1 MKQNPLVSIIIYNF
15 NYGKFLRECIESAI
29 NQTYENI
36 EIIMSDNASTD
47 DSWEI
52 FMEFEQKY
60 RDKFFIARNYQNFGT
75 DHNFAV
81 CWSARKGA
89 FHVVLGSDDILEP
102 TFVERA
108 MHVMQAHPG
117 IGYVMC
123 HRSIIDAEGKKTAEV
138 PFYDRS
144 CIIYPPGQ
152 SLVYMMAAVN
162 PSISQ
167 ILYRSTMLTNER
179 SGTGG
184 LAGKYYATRVLDFNI
199 SIEFPIAYLKE
210 PLIRHRLHGNNQNL
224 VASDDLME
232 IIGFYV
238 LNIQFG
244 DKGLEKGFPELQDN
258 LGKSTEKLSQLSLRY
273 SLRSLLNDDFLQAK
287 RYFYLAHAL
296 NPNILETEFG
306 RDLELIFDSKEESHS
321 KQKAKTLASKTNL
334 VAREVSYPPPEP
346 FEEIKI

>member
-1 MKQNPLVSIIIYNF
+1 MEQKPLVSIIIYNF
-15 NYGKFLRECIESAI
+15 NYGKFLRECIESAL

-36 EIIMSDNASTD
+36 EIIMSDNASSD

-52 FMEFEQKY
+52 FVEFERKY
-60 RDKFFIARNYQNFGT
+60 RGKFFIARNYQNFGT

-102 TFVERA
+102 TFVEKTMR
-108 MHVMQAHPG
+108 VMQKHPDL
-117 IGYVMC
+117 GYVMC
-123 HRSIIDAEGKKTAEV
+123 HRSIIDAEGKMSDEA

-144 CIIYPPGQ
+144 CIMYPPGQ

-167 ILYRSTMLTNER
+167 VLYRSTMLTDER

-184 LAGKYYATRVLDFNI
+184 LAGKYYATRILDFNI
-199 SIEFPIAYLKE
+199 AIEFPVAYLKE
-210 PLIRHRLHGNNQNL
+210 PLVRHRLHGNNQNL

-232 IIGFYV
+232 VIGFYV
-238 LNIQFG
+238 LNIQFA
-244 DKGLEKGFPELQDN
+244 DKGIEKGFPSLQDN
-258 LGKSTEKLSQLSLRY
+258 LEKSTEKLSQLSLRY
-273 SLRSLLNDDFLQAK
+273 SLRSLLNDDFMQAK
-287 RYFYLAHAL
+287 RYFYLAQAL
-296 NPNILETEFG
+296 NLDILDTEFG
-306 RDLELIFDSKEESHS
+306 KDLMLIFTSNEKGHF
-321 KQKAKTLASKTNL
+321 KQKAKALASKANL
-334 VAREVSYPPPEP
+334 VTRQVSYPPPEP